1 MLTAQQL
8 AEAYA
13 RNATII
19 QRQAEGLTHADSV
32 LQLPFRG
39 NCFNWV
45 LGHILESRNTI
56 LGLLGAEP
64 TFDPAVASRYARG
77 SEPILADGP
86 GVAPFADLLGALERG
101 QATLT
106 DKLNTVN
113 DEDFARETPFF
124 SRSMPLADFLFFL
137 YFHDSYHTGQAEP
150 LRQLAGKDD
159 KII

>member
-8 AEAYA
+8 ADAYA
-13 RNATII
+13 RNTNII
-19 QRQAEGLTHADSV
+19 QRQADGLSHGDSV

-56 LGLLGAEP
+56 LGLLDAEP
-64 TFDPAVASRYARG
+64 ALDPAVASRYARG

-86 GVAPFADLLGALERG
+86 EVVPFADLLGALERG
-101 QATLT
+101 QAALT
-106 DKLNTVN
+106 EKLGAVT
-113 DEDFARETPFF
+113 DEAFARETPFF
-124 SRSMPLADFLFFL
+124 SRSMPLSDLLFFL

>member
-19 QRQAEGLTHADSV
+19 QRQADGLTHADSV

-45 LGHILESRNTI
+45 LGHILEGRNTI

-64 TFDPAVASRYARG
+64 ALDPAIASRYAPG

-86 GVAPFADLLGALERG
+86 EVAPFSDLLEALERG
-101 QATLT
+101 QGVIAEKLATIT
-106 DKLNTVN
+106 A
-113 DEDFARETPFF
+113 EAFARETPFF
-124 SRSMPLADFLFFL
+124 SRSLPLDELLFFL
-137 YFHDSYHTGQAEP
+137 YFHDCYHTGQAEP

-159 KII
+159 KVI

>member
-19 QRQAEGLTHADSV
+19 QRQAEGLAHADSV

-64 TFDPAVASRYARG
+64 AFNPALASRC
-77 SEPILADGP
+77 
-86 GVAPFADLLGALERG
+86 
-101 QATLT
+101 
-106 DKLNTVN
+106 
-113 DEDFARETPFF
+113 
-124 SRSMPLADFLFFL
+124 M
-137 YFHDSYHTGQAEP
+137 
-150 LRQLAGKDD
+150 
-159 KII
+159 